1 MYFAY
6 TFCLFLGLLISAPWY
21 FIRSRKYI
29 ATIKPRFGYLEIP
42 TLRQSIWV
50 HAVSVGEV
58 KAVQKLCD
66 CLRKR
71 YPNQPLVLSTTTPT
85 GQQLARDI
93 QGLTDYV
100 FYFPFDLPGA
110 IRRTL
115 DQV

>member
-1 MYFAY
+1 MYFSY
-6 TFCLFLGLLISAPWY
+6 TYCFLFVLLILLFFY
-21 FIRSRKYI
+21 FICSLNYI
-29 ATIKPRFGYLEIP
+29 VMIKPRFGYFEIL

-85 GQQLARDI
+85 GQQLARDT
-93 QGLTDYV
+93 QGLADYV
-100 FYFPFDLPGA
+100 FYFPFDLP
-110 IRRTL
+110 
-115 DQV
+115 